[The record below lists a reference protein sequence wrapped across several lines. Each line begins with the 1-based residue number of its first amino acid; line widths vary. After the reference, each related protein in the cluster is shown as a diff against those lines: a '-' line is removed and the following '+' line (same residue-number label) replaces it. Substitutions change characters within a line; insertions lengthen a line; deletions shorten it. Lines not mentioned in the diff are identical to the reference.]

1 MFHPLPGV
9 VDHRSVGAPVAE
21 STLALALV
29 LLTNGR
35 SLFWEWQDSVLNSF
49 NHFAWKLAWDKTQA
63 SKVLNVK
70 VMIIFPDALQ
80 ANCSSESS
88 SQSNK
93 YTKCHLTLVL
103 SSAGFWVNRK
113 GAQDTHLHC
122 VVQSGF
128 FLACVSTGFQVFGW
142 GQKLRG
148 EFTVHCV
155 PQMLETVVFW
165 TTSWPPGLPFAL
177 VCKSLIKAVTTQE
190 HGDWLGVSWESLKS
204 WRFSEIS
211 VPIPW
216 GVQSALAECHCRS
229 VWLWLQVLCCENIT
243 ALSLAPFL
251 LIW

>member
-21 STLALALV
+21 STLALALL

-122 VVQSGF
+122 VVIVAQSCPFSKVAFFSCLCIDRFSSFWVRAETAGRVYSTQCTANAGDGGF
-128 FLACVSTGFQVFGW
+128 LNHQ
-142 GQKLRG
+142 L
-148 EFTVHCV
+148 
-155 PQMLETVVFW
+155 
-165 TTSWPPGLPFAL
+165 TSRFAL
-177 VCKSLIKAVTTQE
+177 RP
-190 HGDWLGVSWESLKS
+190 GV
-204 WRFSEIS
+204 
-211 VPIPW
+211 
-216 GVQSALAECHCRS
+216 
-229 VWLWLQVLCCENIT
+229 
-243 ALSLAPFL
+243 
-251 LIW
+251 

>member
-9 VDHRSVGAPVAE
+9 VDHGSVRAPVAE

-29 LLTNGR
+29 LLTNGP

-49 NHFAWKLAWDKTQA
+49 NRFAWKLAWDKTQA

-122 VVQSGF
+122 VVIVAQSCPFSKVAF
-128 FLACVSTGFQVFGW
+128 FLLVYRQVF
-142 GQKLRG
+142 KFLG
-148 EFTVHCV
+148 EGRNC
-155 PQMLETVVFW
+155 
-165 TTSWPPGLPFAL
+165 G
-177 VCKSLIKAVTTQE
+177 
-190 HGDWLGVSWESLKS
+190 ESLQYAVYRKC
-204 WRFSEIS
+204 WRRWFSEPP
-211 VPIPW
+211 VD
-216 GVQSALAECHCRS
+216 
-229 VWLWLQVLCCENIT
+229 LQVCPSPWCVR
-243 ALSLAPFL
+243 AL
-251 LIW
+251 